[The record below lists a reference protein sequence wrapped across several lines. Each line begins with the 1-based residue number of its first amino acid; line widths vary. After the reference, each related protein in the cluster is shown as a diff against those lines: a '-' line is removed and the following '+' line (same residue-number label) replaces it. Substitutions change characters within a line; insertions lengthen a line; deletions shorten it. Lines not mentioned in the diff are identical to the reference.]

1 MRACD
6 DSPERRERLEMRPH
20 LSKTRENNK
29 FPAAAFELALLERP
43 GGRMRNKHS
52 AQPGLQSGINVT
64 PRTVPH
70 HPTVRFDD
78 FELLHHALVR
88 TRILFQHDFDRIEV
102 RLESRALHFACL
114 LCGLALR
121 QKYQAVM
128 LREIGKRF
136 GHAIKNVRWRGF
148 EFDGHPLD
156 FLNHFPAR
164 GVSRELQIRIF
175 ERAAKTS
182 HAIAVLPDVSPLS
195 FVQNMANVFAG
206 VAEVFELADEVLNR
220 LLEENIIFPERV
232 IGVDQQRVSGHSTSS
247 PNLPSGEW

>member
-6 DSPERRERLEMRPH
+6 DSRKRRERLEMRPH
-20 LSKTRENNK
+20 LSKTREDNK
-29 FPAAAFELALLERP
+29 FPSAAFEFALLERP
-43 GGRMRNKHS
+43 CGRVWDKHS
-52 AQPGLQSGINVT
+52 AQPGLQSGINVA

-78 FELLHHALVR
+78 LELLHHALVR
-88 TRILFQHDFDRIEV
+88 TRILFQYDFDRVEV
-102 RLESRALHFACL
+102 RLESRALHFARL

-164 GVSRELQIRIF
+164 GVSREFQVCIF
-175 ERAAKTS
+175 KRTAKTS
-182 HAIAVLPDVSPLS
+182 HTI
-195 FVQNMANVFAG
+195 
-206 VAEVFELADEVLNR
+206 
-220 LLEENIIFPERV
+220 
-232 IGVDQQRVSGHSTSS
+232 T
-247 PNLPSGEW
+247 